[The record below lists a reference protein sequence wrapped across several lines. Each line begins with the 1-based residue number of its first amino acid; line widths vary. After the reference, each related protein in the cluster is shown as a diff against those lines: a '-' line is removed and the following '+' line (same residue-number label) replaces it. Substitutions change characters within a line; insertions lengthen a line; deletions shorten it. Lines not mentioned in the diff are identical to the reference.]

1 MPLRL
6 DVKRKLLA
14 RSDRVKSV
22 DLHPTEPWMLCSL
35 YNGNVHTWNYETQ
48 TLVKSLEVC
57 AQPVRVAKFVVR
69 KSWVLTGSDD
79 MQIRAFNYNTLDRVT
94 QFEAHSDYVR
104 SIAVHPTLPYFLSS
118 SDDMTIKLWDWDNNF
133 QCKQVFEGHAH
144 YVMQVVFNPKDSN
157 TFASASLDRTVK
169 VWQLGSSQPN
179 FTLEGH
185 EKGVNCVDYY
195 HGGDKPYLI
204 SGADDKL
211 VKIWDYQALYKANL
225 SASILLCLLQNKTC
239 VATLEGHVQNVSA
252 VCFHPDFPIIIT
264 GSEDNTVRIWHG
276 NTYRLETTL
285 NYGLDRVWVLYALK
299 GHNTVAIGYDE
310 GSIIIKLGRED
321 PAVTMDSSGKIL
333 WCRNM
338 EIQQANVK
346 AIPGETEIANGERLP
361 LAVKDMC
368 SCDIYPQSIQ
378 YNSNGRFVVVC
389 GDGEYI
395 IYTALAIRNKSFGS
409 ALEFVWA
416 KEPNM
421 YAIRESGSS
430 IKIFQNFKDPLAVQV
445 DSQIEGIFGGTLL
458 GVRAGGQLSF
468 FDWTTRSL
476 VRRIDI
482 SPKAVFWSEMDT
494 VCITTEDTCYILKYN
509 SDVTVSALESGQ
521 PIPEDGLENAFNV
534 EYVFTDTVAT
544 GTWVGD
550 CFVYTTS
557 ANRLNYFVGGDT
569 VTVAHLDRPLYILG
583 YLPSENRLYLSDKE
597 LNIVSYQL
605 MLAVL
610 NYQTAVMR
618 HDLDM
623 ANKILP
629 TIPKDNLNRVARF
642 LERQGYTTQ
651 ALAVS
656 QDADHRFELAL
667 KIGQLDVARQIALES
682 EAEEKWRHLNAA
694 ATAKGDFALASECLL
709 KAKDYGG
716 LLLHASAFGS
726 LELLNSVI
734 DKATKARQFNISF
747 LARFLAGDLKKC
759 LEILVESDRLPEAA
773 FFACTY
779 VPSEMSRIVA
789 LWKDKIATSHPKV
802 ADSLADPKQYDNL
815 FPDFEK
821 ASELELL
828 RDTYLREPLK
838 AEDYRLLKPDYTVS
852 DLIEAKEKGR
862 TEQVEEPY
870 FEDHERRLSRSDS
883 VDDPHMAE
891 DKDKHPTSD
900 QQEEHVHSAEE
911 GPDIAR
917 SSQRQPDLVPA
928 VGGPDV
934 LMHAPSRSPDRP
946 GEPLF
951 RHAAASSLEE
961 ESAER
966 KAEERSATM
975 LDDDFNLDLDN
986 LDVSNVELFDD
997 DAEFG
1002 NF

>member
-1 MPLRL
+1 M

-144 YVMQVVFNPKDSN
+144 YVMQVVFNPKDNN
-157 TFASASLDRTVK
+157 TFASASLDRTLK

-211 VKIWDYQALYKANL
+211 VKIWDY
-225 SASILLCLLQNKTC
+225 QNKTC

-445 DSQIEGIFGGTLL
+445 DNQIEGIFGGTLL

-494 VCITTEDTCYILKYN
+494 VCITTEDTCYILKYS
-509 SDVTVSALESGQ
+509 SDVTISALEN
-521 PIPEDGLENAFNV
+521 DGLENAFNV
-534 EYVFTDTVAT
+534 FAT

-557 ANRLNYFVGGDT
+557 SNRLNYFVGGDT

-597 LNIVSYQL
+597 LNIISYQL

-618 HDLDM
+618 HDLEM

-726 LELLNSVI
+726 LDLLNSVI

-747 LARFLAGDLKKC
+747 LARFLAGECPGTMLLK
-759 LEILVESDRLPEAA
+759 AA
-773 FFACTY
+773 
-779 VPSEMSRIVA
+779 I
-789 LWKDKIATSHPKV
+789 V

-815 FPDFEK
+815 FPDLGR

-838 AEDYRLLKPDYTVS
+838 AEEYRLL
-852 DLIEAKEKGR
+852 
-862 TEQVEEPY
+862 QVKA
-870 FEDHERRLSRSDS
+870 S
-883 VDDPHMAE
+883 
-891 DKDKHPTSD
+891 K
-900 QQEEHVHSAEE
+900 
-911 GPDIAR
+911 

-934 LMHAPSRSPDRP
+934 LITN
-946 GEPLF
+946 EPLF
-951 RHAAASSLEE
+951 RHPASSMEQE
-961 ESAER
+961 NAER
-966 KAEERSATM
+966 KVEDRSATL
-975 LDDDFNLDLDN
+975 LDDEFNLDLDN
-986 LDVSNVELFDD
+986 LDVSNVELFDEVS
-997 DAEFG
+997 AK
-1002 NF
+1002 

>member
-79 MQIRAFNYNTLDRVT
+79 MQIRAFNYNTMDRVI

-118 SDDMTIKLWDWDNNF
+118 SDDMTIKLWDWDSNF

-144 YVMQVVFNPKDSN
+144 YVMQVIFNPKDNN

-211 VKIWDYQALYKANL
+211 VKIWDY
-225 SASILLCLLQNKTC
+225 QNKTC

-321 PAVTMDSSGKIL
+321 PAVSMDSSGKIL
-333 WCRNM
+333 WCKNM
-338 EIQQANVK
+338 EIQQTNVK
-346 AIPGETEIANGERLP
+346 SLPGEAEISNGERLP

-378 YNSNGRFVVVC
+378 HNSNGRFVVVC

-416 KEPNM
+416 KEPNT
-421 YAIRESGSS
+421 YAIREGGSS
-430 IKIFQNFKDPLAVQV
+430 VKVFQNFKDPASVNAG
-445 DSQIEGIFGGTLL
+445 SPAEGIFGGTLL

-468 FDWTTRSL
+468 FDWATRIL
-476 VRRIDI
+476 IRRIDI
-482 SPKAVFWSEMDT
+482 SPKAVFWSEVDT

-509 SDVTVSALESGQ
+509 SDVAVSALESREA
-521 PIPEDGLENAFNV
+521 IPEDGLENAFDV
-534 EYVFTDTVAT
+534 QYVFADTVAT

-550 CFVYTTS
+550 CFVYTT
-557 ANRLNYFVGGDT
+557 ANNRLNYFVGGDT
-569 VTVAHLDRPLYILG
+569 VTIAHLDRPLYILG

-597 LNIVSYQL
+597 LNVISYQL
-605 MLAVL
+605 MLSVL

-618 HDLDM
+618 RDLEL

-642 LERQGYTTQ
+642 LEKQGYTTQ
-651 ALAVS
+651 ALGVS
-656 QDADHRFELAL
+656 QDPEHRFDLAL
-667 KIGQLDVARQIALES
+667 KIGQLDVAREIALES

-694 ATAKGDFALASECLL
+694 ATAKGDFTLASECLL
-709 KAKDYGG
+709 RAKDYGG

-726 LELLNSVI
+726 LDLLNCVI
-734 DKATKARQFNISF
+734 DKATNAKQTNVSF
-747 LARFLAGDLKKC
+747 LARFLAGDVKEC
-759 LEILVESDRLPEAA
+759 LDILIQSDRLPEAA
-773 FFACTY
+773 FFARTY
-779 VPSEMSRIVA
+779 VPSEVSRIVA
-789 LWKDKIATSHPKV
+789 LWKDKIAASYPKV
-802 ADSLADPKQYDNL
+802 AESLADPKQYDNL
-815 FPDFEK
+815 FPDIET
-821 ASELELL
+821 AYELEQM
-828 RDTYLREPLK
+828 REAYLREPLM
-838 AEDYRLLKPDYTVS
+838 AYNYRMLEPDYTVA
-852 DLIEAKEKGR
+852 DLIELLDKQRSAEAD
-862 TEQVEEPY
+862 VPY
-870 FEDHERRLSRSDS
+870 FGGGRGRRLSEVHSL
-883 VDDPHMAE
+883 
-891 DKDKHPTSD
+891 KDARMTADVHPSFESPPSS
-900 QQEEHVHSAEE
+900 QQECARPTEE

-934 LMHAPSRSPDRP
+934 LMHAPSRDPDQQD
-946 GEPLF
+946 EQLF
-951 RHAAASSLEE
+951 RHPNSLREG
-961 ESAER
+961 SAER
-966 KAEERSATM
+966 KEEPSSAHL

-986 LDVSNVELFDD
+986 LDVNNVELFDD
-997 DAEFG
+997 ETEFG